1 MPDSDRHEI
10 VSYHTVFQ
18 EFYFLKINVQPKINV
33 FMKKLLVAICFLC
46 GGAIGVSA
54 QQTDDQDQASARD
67 QSTEQTMNQD
77 QQEEFTDQD
86 KIAES
91 ELPSLISQQLQSGDY
106 SGWTVGET
114 YKKEKD
120 GQTFYKVE
128 LQNGEEKKW
137 VKFDAQGNK
146 VKEKDAKDKKHKE

>member
-1 MPDSDRHEI
+1 
-10 VSYHTVFQ
+10 
-18 EFYFLKINVQPKINV
+18 
-33 FMKKLLVAICFLC
+33 MKKLLVAICFLC

-54 QQTDDQDQASARD
+54 QQTDDQASTRD
-67 QSTEQTMNQD
+67 QSAEQTMNQD
-77 QQEEFTDQD
+77 QEFSDQD
-86 KIAES
+86 KISAT
-91 ELPSLISQQLQSGDY
+91 ELPALISQQLQSGDY
-106 SGWTVGET
+106 TGWTVNEA